1 MQEKTERYQE
11 IGTHF
16 TGVLLAPLDTGD
28 GTP

>member
-1 MQEKTERYQE
+1 MQEKTECYQE

-16 TGVLLAPLDTGD
+16 ARVLLAPLDTGG

>member
-1 MQEKTERYQE
+1 MQEKNECYQE

-16 TGVLLAPLDTGD
+16 TGVLLALLDTGG